1 MVPRTR
7 AQSDPQAENIMSA
20 LRRQY
25 QEPQKKGFSL
35 SAVLLALII
44 GYLAT
49 QAYQHR
55 NERTVP
61 NPESVVRALATPAP
75 AASPVVPRAELV
87 GHPFAPRPIGD
98 SLQLQMPDG
107 QTVRTTVRLAV
118 ARYADLPVSGN
129 QLGDMR
135 YTRDGAQWYVWTR
148 SIGATAPTWIDP

>member
-1 MVPRTR
+1 MTPRTR
-7 AQSDPQAENIMSA
+7 AEADSHAEAVMSA

-44 GYLAT
+44 GFLVT

-55 NERTVP
+55 NDRAP
-61 NPESVVRALATPAP
+61 NQETQTLATPAP
-75 AASPVVPRAELV
+75 TPVVLRAELV
-87 GHPFAPRPIGD
+87 QHPFAPRPIGD
-98 SLQLQMPDG
+98 SFQMQMPDG
-107 QTVRTTVRLAV
+107 QIARTTVRLAV
-118 ARYADLPVSGN
+118 ARYADLPTTGN

-135 YTRDGAQWYVWTR
+135 YTRDAAQWYVWTR